1 MRGTPVEWGLL
12 IMGALGV
19 AGFVKADFEP
29 SDGLVIAAGVLAVAL
44 AVWVVKTYP
53 KPEEVY
59 SPLQGRRRLRSPYS
73 PTWLVFPMALI
84 CGWVFSA
91 YSDPSP
97 RSRRAPCLIVS
108 AVLQF
113 DWSPINSALEMAK
126 QAEEQARQ
134 AQEAAAR

>member
-1 MRGTPVEWGLL
+1 MGAPDH
-12 IMGALGV
+12 GALGV
-19 AGFVKADFEP
+19 AGFVKADFQP
-29 SDGLVIAAGVLAVAL
+29 SDGLVIAAGVIAVVL

-84 CGWVFSA
+84 CGWVFTTYGAGMTLAALAGTAHTRPARVVFSA

-108 AVLQF
+108 AVLQTG
-113 DWSPINSALEMAK
+113 P
-126 QAEEQARQ
+126 ARIS
-134 AQEAAAR
+134 